1 VTPPFPPLGK
11 CTRRVGFLFPH
22 ECERLT
28 PDGCPD
34 CQNGAVDDPYVG
46 YDRYGY
52 TSYDDYGDDYY
63 IGSGFQT
70 GLVAGAL
77 NEATDEPADDA
88 SMEFTEADGADLV
101 QPDDQFEND
110 MTES

>member
-1 VTPPFPPLGK
+1 LPPGWK

-22 ECERLT
+22 DCHRLT

-34 CQNGAVDDPYVG
+34 CQNGMVEDPYLT

-52 TSYDDYGDDYY
+52 GGYDYYDDSYYVGYDYPV
-63 IGSGFQT
+63 IVG
-70 GLVAGAL
+70 AGAPM
-77 NEATDEPADDA
+77 DS
-88 SMEFTEADGADLV
+88 SMEFTEADGADMIRT
-101 QPDDQFEND
+101 DDEFEND